1 MKNPMIENN
10 INAEL
15 FEAID
20 ENAINGGLNLA
31 LRHSVFCFITPP
43 ITVWPES
50 LCAGNKNSLIVGVVG
65 TYALKTNTN
74 K

>member
-20 ENAINGGLNLA
+20 ENAINGGLNLT

-50 LCAGNKNSLIVGVVG
+50 LCAGNINSLIVGIGVA
-65 TYALKTNTN
+65 YAPKTNTN

>member
-20 ENAINGGLNLA
+20 ENTINGGLNLT
-31 LRHSVFCFITPP
+31 LRHSLVCFITPP

-50 LCAGNKNSLIVGVVG
+50 LCAGNINSLIVGIGVA
-65 TYALKTNTN
+65 YAPKTNTN

>member
-20 ENAINGGLNLA
+20 ENAVNGGLKLT
-31 LRHSVFCFITPP
+31 LRHSAFCFITPP
-43 ITVWPES
+43 ITPNMVTIG
-50 LCAGNKNSLIVGVVG
+50 CAATTILSTKICP
-65 TYALKTNTN
+65 KI

>member
-20 ENAINGGLNLA
+20 ENAINGGLKLT
-31 LRHSVFCFITPP
+31 LRHSLVCFITPP

-50 LCAGNKNSLIVGVVG
+50 LCAGNKNSLIVGIGV
-65 TYALKTNTN
+65 TYTLKTNTN